1 MMANGKIRARNLMLR
16 CYANKHG
23 DQWQAFCIDLCLAVQ
38 GDSFPEVKQKLEH
51 MMLEYVYDALAG
63 EDREFAEQLL
73 NRKAPFKQ
81 IATYHFIR
89 LMHRF
94 GLLRDGIHKLFK
106 EPMPLVP
113 QHHAH
118 A

>member
-1 MMANGKIRARNLMLR
+1 MANDTVRASTLMLR

-38 GDSFPEVKQKLEH
+38 GDSFLEAKHKLEQ

-63 EDREFAEQLL
+63 EDREFAEQFLK
-73 NRKAPFKQ
+73 RKAPFKQ
-81 IATYHFIR
+81 IATYYWIS
-89 LMHRF
+89 LMHRV
-94 GLLRDGIHKLFK
+94 GMLRDGLHKLFQ

-113 QHHAH
+113 QHHVH

>member
-1 MMANGKIRARNLMLR
+1 MAKDRIRTRELMLR

-38 GDSFPEVKQKLEH
+38 GDSFPEVRQKLEH
-51 MMLEYVYDALAG
+51 MMVEYVYDALAG

-73 NRKAPFKQ
+73 NRKAPFSQ
-81 IATYHFIR
+81 IATYYCIR
-89 LMHRF
+89 SLHLV
-94 GLLRDGIHKLFK
+94 GLCRDGIHKLFK

-113 QHHAH
+113 QHHSH

>member
-1 MMANGKIRARNLMLR
+1 MKPCNLFLR

-38 GDSFPEVKQKLEH
+38 GDSFPEVKHKLDQ

-63 EDREFAEQLL
+63 EDREYAEQLL
-73 NRKAPFKQ
+73 SRKAPLEQ
-81 IATYHFIR
+81 RVTYHYIKF
-89 LMHRF
+89 MHHIGIF
-94 GLLRDGIHKLFK
+94 RDELHKLFK

-113 QHHAH
+113 QRHSHA
-118 A
+118 